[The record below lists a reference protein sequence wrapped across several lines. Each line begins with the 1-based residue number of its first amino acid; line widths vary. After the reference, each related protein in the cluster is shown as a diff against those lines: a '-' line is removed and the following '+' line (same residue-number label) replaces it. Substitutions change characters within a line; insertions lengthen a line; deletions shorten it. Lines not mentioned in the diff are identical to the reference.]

1 MPDVVGFTHAI
12 REEEAKAKLIKE
24 QLSNLADTWHKGAKY
39 ELDDNIRV
47 AILLELNPNPIQVH
61 AEHVSYWAEGIIN
74 MYGEASFENRG
85 ENNLQDVFYKLN
97 HKYLQLQALKLLWS
111 IENADYTGI
120 DDDLLLKMLWIH
132 FNHIVAYHDE
142 LKRTP
147 WYFNDE
153 IKIQIFNS
161 LPKEQQQI
169 LPFSKEIEALSNAF
183 KSKEAKEANGKEQ
196 DSDTETHELD
206 ESDDLDEFI

>member
-1 MPDVVGFTHAI
+1 MPDVGGFTHAI

-24 QLSNLADTWHKGAKY
+24 QLFNLADTWHKGAKY

-47 AILLELNPNPIQVH
+47 AILLELNPNPIRVH
-61 AEHVSYWAEGIIN
+61 TECVSYWGESIIH
-74 MYGEASFENRG
+74 MYGETSFENRG
-85 ENNLQDVFYKLN
+85 ENNLRDVFYKLN

-111 IENADYTGI
+111 IDNADYTGI
-120 DDDLLLKMLWIH
+120 DDDLLLKMLWIQ
-132 FNHIVAYHDE
+132 FDRIGSFADE

-153 IKIQIFNS
+153 IKISIFNS

-183 KSKEAKEANGKEQ
+183 KFKEAKEENGKEQ